1 MLGESGL
8 MITRGSLKIGKI
20 NITTDR
26 NAIESS
32 FVFLSRIGTHV
43 MYILNLI

>member
-26 NAIESS
+26 NAIES